1 MHNNYQD
8 IINMSH
14 EISNNHPRM
23 SIYNRAA
30 QFAPF
35 AALTGYSTL
44 ISESSKIADKKIE
57 LYDDLEI
64 EISNK
69 LNYINNHIKDKII
82 VTIKYY
88 DNSSA
93 KYIIKTGIIK
103 KIDTVYKIIKI
114 DNIIIDMYDIFSID
128 F

>member
-8 IINMSH
+8 IINISH
-14 EISNNHPRM
+14 KISSNHPRM